1 MPNQNEDQIIDKL
14 MAMPASRLQYTFD
27 LLGSVMERNG
37 ASHIGKL
44 ISTFSRQN
52 GLPQVS
58 NQQFLAAMEKA
69 LNRKM
74 LLLDPETDSTNLIM

>member
-1 MPNQNEDQIIDKL
+1 MSSSNEDVIIDKL
-14 MAMPASRLQYTFD
+14 MGMPASRLQFTFD
-27 LLGSVMERNG
+27 LLASVMQRNG
-37 ASHIGKL
+37 TSHIGKL

-58 NQQFLAAMEKA
+58 TQQFLSAMEKA

-74 LLLDPETDSTNLIM
+74 LLLDPETDATSLIM

>member
-1 MPNQNEDQIIDKL
+1 MPSSNEDQIIDKL
-14 MAMPASRLQYTFD
+14 MGMPASRLQSTFE
-27 LLGSVMERNG
+27 LLAGVMERSG
-37 ASHIGKL
+37 PSHIGKL

-74 LLLDPETDSTNLIM
+74 LLLDPEADSTNLIM

>member
-1 MPNQNEDQIIDKL
+1 MGNSNEDQIVDKL
-14 MAMPASRLQYTFD
+14 MSMPASRLQSTFE
-27 LLGSVMERNG
+27 LLAGVMERNG
-37 ASHIGKL
+37 ASHIGKM
-44 ISTFSRQN
+44 IATFSRQN

-74 LLLDPETDSTNLIM
+74 LLLDPEADSANLIM